1 MQRKTHNI
9 YVGFLLFSKA
19 LITSDYPVISDWS
32 FPVTV
37 TYHDRNKATESVEW
51 LGRKKNDAVFDRG
64 GLRGLFLCYSTQT
77 SSEAHPA
84 SYQIRTENYFFRGQN
99 GQGVKL
105 TAHNHLTPRSWL
117 SEPIP
122 PLRNVLTAWCLI
134 SPKDNIFKLQDV
146 TEVKTFYK
154 MYPRHL
160 SIHKGNKTL

>member
-1 MQRKTHNI
+1 
-9 YVGFLLFSKA
+9 
-19 LITSDYPVISDWS
+19 
-32 FPVTV
+32 
-37 TYHDRNKATESVEW
+37 
-51 LGRKKNDAVFDRG
+51 
-64 GLRGLFLCYSTQT
+64 
-77 SSEAHPA
+77 
-84 SYQIRTENYFFRGQN
+84 
-99 GQGVKL
+99 VKL